1 MQSPILL
8 ITIICCSQFFLSYAM
23 RPSVDLPTLKTQ
35 IEEFTANID
44 ADFKKKDGEKKTAN
58 YDQLRESLHH
68 IRLDIKAWGDHY
80 LEEMNATS
88 GQTCYELY
96 QHMLNLSL
104 HVGALGYA
112 DDSKTRN
119 FYILKIRHGLNVSAN
134 YITAIQSG
142 RPLARQRSSRI
153 LSLR

>member
-1 MQSPILL
+1 MIILILL
-8 ITIICCSQFFLSYAM
+8 LCTISISAHAM

-35 IEEFTANID
+35 IEEFTASID
-44 ADFKKKDGEKKTAN
+44 ADFKKNDGEKKTVN

-68 IRLDIKAWGDHY
+68 IRIEVKAWGDHY

-88 GQTCYELY
+88 GQTCFELY

-104 HVGALGYA
+104 HVGSLGYA

-119 FYILKIRHGLNVSAN
+119 FYILKIRHGLSVSSN
-134 YITAIQSG
+134 YIAAIQTG
-142 RPLARQRSSRI
+142 QPLGRQRSSRI

>member
-1 MQSPILL
+1 MKPRL
-8 ITIICCSQFFLSYAM
+8 
-23 RPSVDLPTLKTQ
+23 DLPSLKTQ
-35 IEEFTANID
+35 IEEFTASID
-44 ADFKKKDGEKKTAN
+44 ADLKKRDGETKTVN

-80 LEEMNATS
+80 LEEMNATA
-88 GQTCYELY
+88 GKTCFELY
-96 QHMLNLSL
+96 EHLLKLSL
-104 HVGALGYA
+104 HVGTLGYA

-119 FYILKIRHGLNVSAN
+119 FYILKIQHGLYVSAN
-134 YITAIQSG
+134 YIAAIQSG